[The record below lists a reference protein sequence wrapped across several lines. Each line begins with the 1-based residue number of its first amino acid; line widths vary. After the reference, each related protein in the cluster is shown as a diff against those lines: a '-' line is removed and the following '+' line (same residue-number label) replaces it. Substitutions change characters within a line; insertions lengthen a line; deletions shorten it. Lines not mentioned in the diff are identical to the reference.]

1 MKKLFEISSEE
12 KQRILEM
19 HESATKKNYLSEQVT
34 QPTKQ
39 STTKPVQTTQ
49 IIPGAESAESFIIPR
64 DFCKVQYGI
73 NLQTIIDEYRK
84 GITEGYLIG
93 KDKPYY
99 WSVQQNDA
107 KIVQFQINELYSTG
121 SLDPTHLITYYK
133 DSKSW
138 GEQYLRPDS
147 QKVNN
152 YKGTEEYWKPTF
164 FWRTIV
170 NDLSGI
176 KNSLVLTR
184 FLQAS
189 KQMNQPSN
197 LKDMISKKSQLYV
210 NPESSISQQTIDD
223 IKSSIVYTTLTT

>member
-1 MKKLFEISSEE
+1 MKRLFEISSEE

-19 HESATKKNYLSEQVT
+19 HETATKKNYLSEQVT
-34 QPTKQ
+34 QPAKQ
-39 STTKPVQTTQ
+39 ATTKPAQTKQ
-49 IIPGAESAESFIIPR
+49 PIPGAESVESFIRPR
-64 DFCKVQYGI
+64 DFCKAQYGI
-73 NLQTIIDEYRK
+73 DLQTIINEYRQ

-99 WSVQQNDA
+99 WSVTQDDS
-107 KIVQFQINELYSTG
+107 KFLQFQIDELYQTG
-121 SLDPTHLITYYK
+121 SLDPAQTVTYYK

-147 QKVNN
+147 QKVNTN
-152 YKGTEEYWKPTF
+152 KVTDEYWKPTF
-164 FWRTIV
+164 FWRGIV
-170 NDLSGI
+170 SDLSNI

-197 LKDMISKKSQLYV
+197 LKDMINKKSQIYV
-210 NPESSISQQTIDD
+210 NPESSISQQTIDN
-223 IKSSIVYTTLTT
+223 IKSSLVYTTLAG